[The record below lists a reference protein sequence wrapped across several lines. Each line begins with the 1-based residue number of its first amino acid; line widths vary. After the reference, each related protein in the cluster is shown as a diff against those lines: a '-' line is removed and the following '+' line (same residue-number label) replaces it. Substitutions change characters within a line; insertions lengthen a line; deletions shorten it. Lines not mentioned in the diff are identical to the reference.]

1 MAQILKHSLDEIKR
15 FKTKTY
21 NPVSTMQRIN
31 RALAE
36 IVNFDGDDS
45 YMYDYLVNRYLQSL
59 DLYHING
66 RAGSL
71 LPKEEEAI
79 PAQAGTT
86 AAQVIAAADAAYDT
100 VYAPR
105 IPYMLAGTIAD
116 ATAAHQAFRAALVG
130 AA

>member
-36 IVNFDGDDS
+36 IVNFDGDDR
-45 YMYDYLVNRYLQSL
+45 YMYDYLVDRYLKSL

-66 RAGSL
+66 RSGSL
-71 LPKEEEAI
+71 LPKEDEVSA
-79 PAQAGTT
+79 PAQT
-86 AAQVIAAADAAYDT
+86 AAQVIAAANAAYDT

-116 ATAAHQAFRAALVG
+116 AAAAHQAFRAALVG
-130 AA
+130 TN

>member
-1 MAQILKHSLDEIKR
+1 MAQILEHSLDEIKR
-15 FKTKTY
+15 YPQRTY
-21 NPVSTMQRIN
+21 CPVTRRQNLN

-36 IVNFDGDDS
+36 ILSIDPADDL
-45 YMYDYLVNRYLQSL
+45 YDYLVNRYLQSL
-59 DLYHING
+59 DLYHVNG

-71 LPKEEEAI
+71 LPKEEDVI

-86 AAQVIAAADAAYDT
+86 AAQVIAAANAAYDT

-105 IPYMLAGTIAD
+105 VPYMQVGTLDDTAVYNQALQAALAG
-116 ATAAHQAFRAALVG
+116 G